1 MNAGQLAVQAKQ
13 DIETLGGISIRTGM
27 ALEALGYD
35 VERLE
40 ESIKVMIKKG
50 NK

>member
-1 MNAGQLAVQAKQ
+1 MNAGTLAVQAKK

-40 ESIKVMIKKG
+40 ALLIQSTKG
-50 NK
+50 NT